1 MTSWSC
7 PHEAEGLCRRVDG
20 ACCRPGMRGCVLAGK
35 VTFEDGQIP
44 APRWPTPDGR
54 RPAREPGAGEPEPD
68 DPAPTRA

>member
-1 MTSWSC
+1 
-7 PHEAEGLCRRVDG
+7 
-20 ACCRPGMRGCVLAGK
+20 MRGCVLAGK